1 MAECDVLIVGA
12 GISGLTVG
20 ALLADAG
27 RKVLVLEGAPTI
39 GGRTPSTT
47 YKGQP
52 MECTPHYPSGA

>member
-27 RKVLVLEGAPTI
+27 RKVLVLEGAPMI
-39 GGRTPSTT
+39 GGRTSSAT

-52 MECTPHYPSGA
+52 MECTPHYHSGA